1 MTPDRKLE
9 WDWFP
14 GRVPENV
21 TLDDTAY
28 LETTYSFE
36 LFRSREPNAMRI
48 GRGSSIYLGVMFDL
62 GPVARTYIGDFTL
75 MNGSRLIC
83 DAAIEIGDY
92 CLISWNTV
100 LMDTYRVP
108 AEPAAR
114 RPLLERFAD
123 SRIAR
128 GDVEPGRDALPR
140 VQADRQVGPTKFRE
154 RAIQRTPRGIQADV
168 PARPIRIGN
177 NVWIGFDSC
186 VLPGSRI
193 GDGAIV
199 GARSVVAEDVP
210 PYTVVAGNP
219 ARVIRQLEAGERQAA
234 AELTIQSIQPK

>member
-21 TLDDTAY
+21 ALDETAY

-36 LFRSREPNAMRI
+36 LFRSREPDALRI
-48 GRGSSIYLGVMFDL
+48 GRGASIYLGVMFDL
-62 GPVARTYIGDFTL
+62 GPAARVRIGDFTL

-100 LMDTYRVP
+100 FMDTYRVP
-108 AEPAAR
+108 AQPGLRRACLEAA
-114 RPLLERFAD
+114 AH
-123 SRIAR
+123 SS
-128 GDVEPGRDALPR
+128 
-140 VQADRQVGPTKFRE
+140 
-154 RAIQRTPRGIQADV
+154 PRGVETDV

-186 VLPGSRI
+186 VLPGLSI
-193 GDGAIV
+193 GDGSIV
-199 GARSVVAEDVP
+199 GARTVVVEDVP
-210 PYTVVAGNP
+210 PLTVVAGNP
-219 ARVIRQLEAGERQAA
+219 ARVIRQLEPGESRAGVDS
-234 AELTIQSIQPK
+234 TIQPIQRI

>member
-28 LETTYSFE
+28 LETTYSFH
-36 LFRSREPNAMRI
+36 LFRSREADAVRI
-48 GRGSSIYLGVMFDL
+48 GRGASIYLGVMFDL
-62 GPVARTYIGDFTL
+62 GPAARVRVGDFTL
-75 MNGSRLIC
+75 MNGSRVIC

-100 LMDTYRVP
+100 FMDTYRVP
-108 AEPAAR
+108 VEPALR
-114 RPLLERFAD
+114 RPLLEAATQR
-123 SRIAR
+123 S
-128 GDVEPGRDALPR
+128 PR
-140 VQADRQVGPTKFRE
+140 VF
-154 RAIQRTPRGIQADV
+154 QADV
-168 PARPIRIGN
+168 PARPIRVGN

-186 VLPGSRI
+186 VLPGRSI
-193 GDGAIV
+193 GDGSIV
-199 GARSVVAEDVP
+199 GARSVVVEDVP

-219 ARVIRQLEAGERQAA
+219 ARVIRRLEPGEP
-234 AELTIQSIQPK
+234 TIQPI